1 MWHFLLKVGDGA
13 LAQLRMVGE
22 MAQLTLAAFRRLFT
36 RPFETRLTFYELQ
49 RIGFES
55 MGVVGMV
62 GLFIGMVLVIQIGFT
77 LKRFG
82 AEAYASEVVA
92 LAVVREM
99 GPVLAGFLVAG
110 RIGSGVAAEIGSMV
124 ISEQIDA
131 MRALGADPVKKL
143 VLPKMIAGFFGLP
156 MLTAVADVI
165 GIMGGMFMAG
175 LMLRVSPFQ
184 FYNRV
189 KDMVTVGDFLSGIAK
204 TAAFGLIIV
213 LVASYYGLRTTGGTV
228 GVGHAATRS
237 VVTGCVLIL
246 VADLVITTAF
256 FAIGGIMSV

>member
-1 MWHFLLKVGDGA
+1 MWRFLLRVGDGG
-13 LAQLRMVGE
+13 LAQLAAIGE
-22 MAQLTLAAFRRLFT
+22 MTRLALAALRRLFT
-36 RPFETRLTFYELQ
+36 RPFETRLTLYELE

-62 GLFIGMVLVIQIGFT
+62 GLFIGMVLVVQIGYT

-110 RIGSGVAAEIGSMV
+110 RTGSGVAAEIGSMV

-131 MRALGADPVKKL
+131 MRALGADPIKKL

-156 MLTAVADVI
+156 LLTAVADFI
-165 GIMGGMFMAG
+165 GIVGGMLMAG

-184 FYNRV
+184 FYNRL
-189 KDMVTVGDFLSGIAK
+189 KDMVTIGDFLGGIAK
-204 TAAFGLIIV
+204 TAVFGVIIV
-213 LVASYYGLRTTGGTV
+213 VVASYYGLRTTGGTV
-228 GVGHAATRS
+228 GVGRGATQS

-246 VADLVITTAF
+246 LADLMITTAF